1 MSRHPALAHAH
12 ARFQRS
18 SYSGIDAVP
27 FDPLSAARPV
37 APPFAPGAF
46 MRPAPSPTLVT
57 HIPAGLAGPIYP
69 APGWHF
75 GPPVHMAV
83 RSGYNTS
90 KVDWTKTQ
98 YAGDDKSGSG
108 ISLGVGVA
116 LAVAILGLPIASSV
130 AFGRKYGG
138 PGYVLGFFVPG
149 ALAAGIAAVSRI
161 GKKDEAAAAK

>member
-1 MSRHPALAHAH
+1 
-12 ARFQRS
+12 
-18 SYSGIDAVP
+18 
-27 FDPLSAARPV
+27 
-37 APPFAPGAF
+37 
-46 MRPAPSPTLVT
+46 
-57 HIPAGLAGPIYP
+57 
-69 APGWHF
+69 
-75 GPPVHMAV
+75 MAV